1 MPVTYEKSFTMR
13 GATGITPQPH
23 QIKYCTYN
31 TQNSTPKSKRKL
43 PKTVEASFTLRGRS
57 KHDPSMMREWTG
69 HLAPAR
75 LRRLHSAVRRGIL
88 YWKLRHVSLRLS
100 TQISP
105 NAAPATKKTLQHHQ
119 MLRLPRKVTLQ
130 HHQILG
136 LPRKVTVQNHQIATE
151 NDTVTSP
158 NACTWREKWL
168 SWLILLRKARCEW
181 CVTRLMWLVSLD
193 WAVNWMSCYLT
204 ELFLDWTVTL
214 LNFSWLHC
222 YFTELVL
229 NCYFTELFEKFRS
242 LTSDNIWTVEKQG
255 KEVESEERR
264 STRE

>member
-1 MPVTYEKSFTMR
+1 MNRSSRTRPFAEVTFRSPERHLVLK
-13 GATGITPQPH
+13 
-23 QIKYCTYN
+23 IKTC
-31 TQNSTPKSKRKL
+31 
-43 PKTVEASFTLRGRS
+43 
-57 KHDPSMMREWTG
+57 
-69 HLAPAR
+69 LAPAIYPNFTKCCAGHEKR
-75 LRRLHSAVRRGIL
+75 HSNIT
-88 YWKLRHVSLRLS
+88 S
-100 TQISP
+100 
-105 NAAPATKKTLQHHQ
+105 
-119 MLRLPRKVTLQ
+119 LPRKVTLQ

-136 LPRKVTVQNHQIATE
+136 LPWKVTVQNHQIATK
-151 NDTVTSP
+151 NDTATSP
-158 NACTWREKWL
+158 NACTWRDKWL

-229 NCYFTELFEKFRS
+229 NCCFTELFEKFRS